1 MSTSNKEEINKYIK
15 EKGANIFESTKLKE
29 SIDNIKNY
37 NLDLNDNIRKIKEKA
52 SEYSRKEIN
61 LNFFDN
67 FTRMIYK
74 TPSHVAKLE
83 IVQYII
89 FLFLIYYYNPL
100 NINTKYPAISKLLVL
115 IVAFMYVMLFFFI
128 KLKVEASEDV
138 DLVNPIEST
147 ILIQFLSTIAF
158 FIVFM
163 MAVKGILWIFVNT
176 SLVNIFRHLMTV
188 FIVSGV
194 LGIVYLFMRKTINK
208 AKNAKGKSL
217 IKLIL
222 KIIMVL
228 PCFLVDIIE
237 YVKYEFNITTK
248 PIWILLGLEAGLVG
262 VWFLVP
268 YIFDKIVNYG
278 GINLLKEPV
287 NLNTEHVISNFNSSD
302 NPNDS
307 MVNLDKLINEKKNAR
322 IKKDIEEIHQKV
334 FTKK

>member
-228 PCFLVDIIE
+228 PCFLVDII
-237 YVKYEFNITTK
+237 
-248 PIWILLGLEAGLVG
+248 
-262 VWFLVP
+262 VP
-268 YIFDKIVNYG
+268 QSPYG
-278 GINLLKEPV
+278 YYSG
-287 NLNTEHVISNFNSSD
+287 
-302 NPNDS
+302 
-307 MVNLDKLINEKKNAR
+307 
-322 IKKDIEEIHQKV
+322 
-334 FTKK
+334 